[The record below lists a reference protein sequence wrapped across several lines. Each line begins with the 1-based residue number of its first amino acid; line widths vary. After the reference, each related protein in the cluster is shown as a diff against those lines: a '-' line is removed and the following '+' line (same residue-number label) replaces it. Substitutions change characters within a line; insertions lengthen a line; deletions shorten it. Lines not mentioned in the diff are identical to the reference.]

1 MTMTIG
7 KRFAITSGACLLLL
21 TALAGISLSAL
32 YSAADTI
39 SLFARNTVP
48 SAYVAAGLHTS
59 ISRLRGDYLRELA
72 AKAGADQAAV
82 EAVIVADTAKLDEGY
97 STYKV
102 TMHEN
107 AEDRA
112 NYAALGT
119 QIVDYKAAWQ
129 KIALLVRA
137 GKSEEA
143 STLYLATVSPLAK
156 QLEAAAVTIET
167 YNKRLAQEIAKTATA
182 SASRALWMSAVVGLI
197 ALIGGV
203 AVSWF
208 MVGKVNQV
216 LRDATQEL
224 REGANQV
231 VSAAS
236 QVSSSSQQLAQGS
249 STQAATI
256 EETSA
261 AAHEIN
267 SMAQRNTE
275 NSRSTAT
282 IVDTAQ
288 RSFAETNVLLNG
300 LLEAMGGIDASS
312 QKISKIIKVI
322 DDIAFQTNILALNAA
337 VEAARAGEAGMG
349 FAVVADE
356 VRSLAQ
362 RSSTAARDTALL
374 IEDSIQKNASG
385 KVGVDLVA
393 NAIRALSADSGRMKH
408 LVDEIHLG
416 SAEQAKGLSQITDSI
431 TQMEQVTQ
439 ASAASSEESAAA
451 AEQLTAQAESM
462 QEIVKR
468 LQALV
473 DANVPENRYA
483 SLRSPAGSGPE
494 TTAAAAAQTSRFPAS
509 RMFRT
514 NFNKTKKSQHASMTV
529 RQA

>member
-1 MTMTIG
+1 MEMTIG
-7 KRFAITSGACLLLL
+7 KRFSITSGACLLLL
-21 TALAGISLSAL
+21 IVLAGISLSAL
-32 YSAADTI
+32 QRARNTI
-39 SLFARNTVP
+39 SLFAENTVP
-48 SAYVAAGLHTS
+48 TAYVAAGLHTS

-97 STYKV
+97 RTYKV
-102 TMHEN
+102 TIDDDV
-107 AEDRA
+107 EDHA
-112 NYAALGT
+112 QYATIGA
-119 QIVDYKAAWQ
+119 QITDYNAAWQ
-129 KIALLVRA
+129 KVALLVRA
-137 GKSEEA
+137 GKPEEA
-143 STLYLATVSPLAK
+143 SALYLATVSPLAK
-156 QLEAAAVTIET
+156 QLEATAVTIET
-167 YNKRLAQEIAKTATA
+167 YNKRMAQEIARTATA
-182 SASRALWMSAVVGLI
+182 SAARAFWISAAVGLM
-197 ALIGGV
+197 ALVGGI

-216 LRDATQEL
+216 LRKATQEL
-224 REGANQV
+224 SKGANQV

-267 SMAQRNTE
+267 SMARRNTD
-275 NSRSTAT
+275 NSRSTST
-282 IVDTAQ
+282 MVDTSQ
-288 RSFAETNVLLNG
+288 QSFADTNVLLEG

-362 RSSTAARDTALL
+362 RSSAAARDTALL
-374 IEDSIQKNASG
+374 IEESIHKSGGGRKSVDRVADS
-385 KVGVDLVA
+385 
-393 NAIRALSADSGRMKH
+393 IRALTVDSSKMKV
-408 LVDEIHLG
+408 LVDEIYLG

-431 TQMEQVTQ
+431 TRMEQVTQ
-439 ASAASSEESAAA
+439 NTAASSEESAAA

-462 QEIVKR
+462 QAIVKR

-473 DANVPENRYA
+473 DGNTQKR
-483 SLRSPAGSGPE
+483 
-494 TTAAAAAQTSRFPAS
+494 
-509 RMFRT
+509 
-514 NFNKTKKSQHASMTV
+514 H
-529 RQA
+529 